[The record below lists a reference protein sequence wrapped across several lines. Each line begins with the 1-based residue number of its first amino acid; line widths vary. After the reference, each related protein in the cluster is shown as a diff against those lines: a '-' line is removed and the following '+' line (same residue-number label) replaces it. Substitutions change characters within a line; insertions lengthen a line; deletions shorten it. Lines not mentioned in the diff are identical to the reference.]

1 MALPDASSDLTL
13 HTMSEALPHL
23 MVGVDLGTTSC
34 TVSFEWM
41 GSKVSHLLKFP
52 THSNAKNNEELDA
65 ILACS
70 QDRWYYGENAQFRPH
85 AVLFEHIKLA
95 AMGRKPYTSILKRAL
110 REAATNYGTAL
121 TILNLF
127 EKIFSYILEVLEVQL
142 PKLSESSV
150 FSRGRR
156 FDEIQKYCRVTYPVE
171 YNVWLRMMLFE
182 AARSAGF
189 DEVAGVSEPLAAAH
203 YIAFESERARLPS
216 QAMLIIDSGGGS
228 TVRLRTPLI
237 RNSSSNSLR
246 RMAQRYILMLKKSSW
261 PALLMVRTLASIR

>member
-1 MALPDASSDLTL
+1 
-13 HTMSEALPHL
+13 MSVESPRL

-41 GSKVSHLLKFP
+41 GSKVPHLLKFP
-52 THSNAKNNEELDA
+52 THNNAKNNEELDA

-70 QDRWYYGENAQFRPH
+70 PDRWYYGDNAQFRPN

-95 AMGRKPYTSILKRAL
+95 AMGRKPYTSTLKRAL
-110 REAATNYGTAL
+110 REAATKNGTAL

-127 EKIFSYILEVLEVQL
+127 EKIFSYILEVLEEQFPRL
-142 PKLSESSV
+142 PESSV
-150 FSRGRR
+150 YSRGRR

-189 DEVAGVSEPLAAAH
+189 NEVAGVSEPLAAAH

-228 TVRLRTPLI
+228 TVRLRPPLT
-237 RNSSSNSLR
+237 RNSSSTNLLH
-246 RMAQRYILMLKKSSW
+246 RMAQRYILMLK
-261 PALLMVRTLASIR
+261 